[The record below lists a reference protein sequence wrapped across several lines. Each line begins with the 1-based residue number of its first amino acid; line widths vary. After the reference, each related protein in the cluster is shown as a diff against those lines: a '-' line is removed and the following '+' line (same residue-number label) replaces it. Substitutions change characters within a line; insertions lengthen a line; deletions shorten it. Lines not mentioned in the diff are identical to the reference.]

1 MKRTKNK
8 KELIKPRTIYL
19 NDIEYNEIK
28 NLAIDSM
35 EKTISNFIRTLIINY
50 KNGKRTEI

>member
-19 NDIEYNEIK
+19 NDIEYNELK
-28 NLAIDSM
+28 NLANETTS
-35 EKTISNFIRTLIINY
+35 KTISNFIRTLIINY
-50 KNGKRTEI
+50 KNGKRTDI

>member
-19 NDIEYNEIK
+19 NDIEYIELK
-28 NLAIDSM
+28 NLANETTS
-35 EKTISNFIRTLIINY
+35 KTISNFLRTLILNY
-50 KNGKRTEI
+50 KNGKRTDI

>member
-19 NDIEYNEIK
+19 NDIEYLELK
-28 NLAIDSM
+28 NLATELISGQSV
-35 EKTISNFIRTLIINY
+35 SNFIRILINDY
-50 KNGKRTEI
+50 KNGKNTI